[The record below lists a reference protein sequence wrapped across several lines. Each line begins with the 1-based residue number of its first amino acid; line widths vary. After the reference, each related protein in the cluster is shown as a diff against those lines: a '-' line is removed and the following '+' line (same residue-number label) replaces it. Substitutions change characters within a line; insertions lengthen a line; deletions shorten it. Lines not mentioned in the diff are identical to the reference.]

1 MQLGD
6 RDVQRLGPG
15 MAVNLALLAG
25 QAGLGPGC
33 YILGKTTS
41 DISRQ
46 NKLPGGKPPRVG
58 NVVQVKKMSF
68 CYFSSTTAQR
78 LWIHHQP
85 GAERLL
91 GEKQWRG
98 MKR

>member
-1 MQLGD
+1 MKVRETQLGD

-15 MAVNLALLAG
+15 MAGNL
-25 QAGLGPGC
+25 AGLGPGC

-46 NKLPGGKPPRVG
+46 NKPPGGKPPRVG

-68 CYFSSTTAQR
+68 IYFSSTTAQR

-91 GEKQWRG
+91 GEKQR
-98 MKR
+98 